1 MAGAEQ
7 VAVVLLTDSEKA
19 VRETTKRQELERRRI
34 QAGRLL
40 QQGLRQSEVAHR
52 MRVSRETVRRWACR
66 VEHGGL
72 SALKNA
78 PRLGRP
84 AGLSDSQRRELKAL
98 IERGA
103 RSHGFHS
110 DRWTIARA
118 GVLIERHFGRRY
130 SAVQVWRILGSL
142 GMKDSKKA
150 RAKSRSA
157 APSQRAAGASSQRA
171 AAVSRH

>member
-1 MAGAEQ
+1 M
-7 VAVVLLTDSEKA
+7 
-19 VRETTKRQELERRRI
+19 RETTKRQELERRRI

-72 SALKNA
+72 GALKNA

-84 AGLSDSQRRELKAL
+84 SGLSDSQRRQLKAML
-98 IERGA
+98 DRGA
-103 RSHGFHS
+103 RAHGFHS

-118 GVLIERHFGRRY
+118 AVLIERRFGRRY
-130 SAVQVWRILGSL
+130 SAVQVWRILGALS
-142 GMKDSKKA
+142 SKAADKRRSKA
-150 RAKSRSA
+150 RAQPRSQ
-157 APSQRAAGASSQRA
+157 PRA
-171 AAVSRH
+171 AAGRRN

>member
-1 MAGAEQ
+1 M
-7 VAVVLLTDSEKA
+7 
-19 VRETTKRQELERRRI
+19 RETTKRQELERRRI

-84 AGLSDSQRRELKAL
+84 SGLSDGQRRQLKTML
-98 IERGA
+98 DRGA

-118 GVLIERHFGRRY
+118 AVLIERQFGRRY
-130 SAVQVWRILGSL
+130 SAVQVWRILGALAPKGAAKHRS
-142 GMKDSKKA
+142 KA
-150 RAKSRSA
+150 R
-157 APSQRAAGASSQRA
+157 SQPRA
-171 AAVSRH
+171 AAGRRN

>member
-7 VAVVLLTDSEKA
+7 VALVFLTVSEKP

-52 MRVSRETVRRWACR
+52 LRVSRETVRRWACR

-84 AGLSDSQRRELKAL
+84 SGLSDSQRRELKNL
-98 IERGA
+98 LERGA

-118 GVLIERHFGRRY
+118 AVLIEKQFGRRY
-130 SAVQVWRILGSL
+130 SAVQVWRILGAL
-142 GMKDSKKA
+142 NLKDPDKRRVKA
-150 RAKSRSA
+150 RVQ
-157 APSQRAAGASSQRA
+157 PQRA
-171 AAVSRH
+171 AAGRRG